1 MGGLWFIKFMFQTTT
16 LYRFVWRTGL
26 GWEDSALTVAT
37 LRSVWQRGQG
47 DGQPVKSPGLPSE

>member
-1 MGGLWFIKFMFQTTT
+1 MFQTTT

-26 GWEDSALTVAT
+26 GWEDSALTVVT

-47 DGQPVKSPGLPSE
+47 DGQPVQGPELPSE